1 MTAAPTIYNPKEAPW
16 PVWAGEERWEQLIPN
31 GFVHDFVAH
40 LRGTETATSFSV
52 WSAISLV
59 AATVRRNAWFE
70 WFPDPL
76 YPQFYIFLVAP
87 PGRVMK
93 GNPIKVIRR
102 VGRGFHEHIDDP
114 LVQLE
119 KEMNLYSGAATP
131 ESLHEL
137 LQPEE
142 RWHRSK
148 HDDGRG
154 KVIRID
160 RGSQIYLVESELST
174 FLGKQQYNV
183 GLVQKLTDLY
193 DGNDDSGERY
203 TKKEK
208 MQKLRN
214 ISVNLIAATTPG
226 DLSNSIPREAFGGG
240 LMSRIVIVFE
250 GKGRRVYD
258 APFLYNGAP
267 RAEDLMRKLGWIAH
281 YQRGRH
287 DFSEQAAEFFHEW
300 YKQFKLRLNMSDEQQ
315 SLSISRQP
323 TILRQLALTIRL
335 QRYEQTDG
343 RVTLDD
349 LMLAKDILDETYSRS
364 AGAVDEIDQDISV
377 RKRDRVGRYIQR
389 SGRDGIRRQTLIQR
403 ISRYLKVEDV
413 NFALSHYLESGE
425 IEVWE
430 DGEKKTRWSRRGD
443 EIYSWVGG
451 DWDA

>member
-1 MTAAPTIYNPKEAPW
+1 MYKPAEIPW
-16 PVWAGEERWEQLIPN
+16 PIWPGEERWEQLVPN

-52 WSAISLV
+52 WSGLSLV
-59 AATVRRNAWFE
+59 AAAVRRSAWFE

-76 YPQFYIFLVAP
+76 YPQFYVFLVAP

-93 GNPIKVIRR
+93 GNPIKIIRKA
-102 VGRGFHEHIDDP
+102 GRGFHEFISDP
-114 LVQLE
+114 VIQLE

-142 RWHRSK
+142 RWHRTQGS
-148 HDDGRG
+148 DGRG
-154 KVIRID
+154 KVLRID

-208 MQKLRN
+208 LQKLRN

-226 DLSNSIPREAFGGG
+226 DLSNAIPREAFGGG

-267 RAEDLMRKLGWIAH
+267 RLEDLMRKLAWIAEK
-281 YQRGRH
+281 QRGRH
-287 DFSEQAAEFFHEW
+287 DFSEPAAEFFHEW
-300 YKQFKLRLNMSDEQQ
+300 YTRFKKNLNEADEQR

-323 TILRQLALTIRL
+323 TILRQLALTIKL
-335 QRYEQTDG
+335 QRYEHTDG
-343 RVTLDD
+343 RITLDD
-349 LMLAKDILDETYSRS
+349 LMLAKDILDETYRHSE
-364 AGAVDEIDQDISV
+364 GAVDEIDQDVSV
-377 RKRDRVGRYIQR
+377 KKRDRVGRYIQR
-389 SGRDGIRRQTLIQR
+389 AGKDGIPRQALIQR
-403 ISRYLKVEDV
+403 ISRYMKVDDV
-413 NFALSHYLESGE
+413 NFALTHFLESGE

-430 DGEKKTRWSRRGD
+430 DGEKKTRWSRRGT
-443 EIYSWVGG
+443 EVYSWVGK
-451 DWDA
+451 WDE